1 MARMSVQG
9 MSIYACS
16 LIVVQWDFAGDRQ
29 ILLVH
34 YQIKKCYMHLLCAST
49 GDLGNTLYEVN
60 ANKID
65 RVIHAL
71 DKIVALQ
78 VHPALHKSHNLPAKG
93 TFSLSLAV
101 INKNLKPV
109 LSKIEECVR

>member
-1 MARMSVQG
+1 
-9 MSIYACS
+9 
-16 LIVVQWDFAGDRQ
+16 
-29 ILLVH
+29 
-34 YQIKKCYMHLLCAST
+34 MHLLCAST